1 MRVLVVDDEKEIV
14 ELLTIYLKN
23 ESYDV
28 LQAFDGVE
36 ALDLIAKNDDIDL
49 VLLDIMM
56 PKKNGLEVLEEIRK
70 QGLNFPVIFL
80 TAKATDTDKIT
91 GLFAGA
97 DDYVAK
103 PFNPLEVI
111 ARIKSLF
118 RRQQLLNQPPQA
130 KDTSKVEVGSI
141 TIEKDSHTVTTLSG
155 HDVQLTGSEFDI
167 LYLLATHLNQVF
179 SAEDILQEVWP
190 EGNKPSSQ
198 TVMVHVSH
206 LRDKLEAATNGEKIV
221 KTVWGLGYKI
231 VG

>member
-36 ALDLIAKNDDIDL
+36 ALDLIAENDDIDL

-118 RRQQLLNQPPQA
+118 RRQQLLNQAPQA

-141 TIEKDSHTVTTLSG
+141 TIDKDSHTVTTLSG
-155 HDVQLTGSEFDI
+155 QDVQLTGSEFDI

-179 SAEDILQEVWP
+179 SADDILQEIWP
-190 EGNKPSSQ
+190 EGNKASSQ

>member
-155 HDVQLTGSEFDI
+155 QDVQLTGSEFDI